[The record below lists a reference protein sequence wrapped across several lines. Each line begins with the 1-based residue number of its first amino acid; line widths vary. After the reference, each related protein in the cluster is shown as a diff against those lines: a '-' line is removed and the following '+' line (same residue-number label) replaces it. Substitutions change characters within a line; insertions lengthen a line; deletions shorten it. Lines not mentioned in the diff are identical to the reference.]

1 MKPFPIL
8 LLVFV
13 TLIYHN
19 LFSQQKIVN
28 TREQVWVAYFNQTR
42 LSNKWGFWL
51 DIHQRQ
57 TDNFLDRPFVFI
69 ARPAL
74 NYYLKDN
81 LRLQAGYAFIN
92 HFPAKGFSTSRPE
105 HRVWQQVWWS
115 QKYSGFSTLQWLRLE
130 ERYNR
135 TVVNDV
141 LQSGYRLSHRLR
153 YTLSFFIPLKGKEMA
168 PKTPFAAIVNELFIN
183 LGKKTVYN
191 TFDQNRLFIGGGY
204 QFNKSLTMQFG
215 YMNIFQQEPSG
226 NQYWSSHA
234 IRLFLLQTLDLR
246 NNNDHLN

>member
-1 MKPFPIL
+1 MYRIFTFSLIIFIL
-8 LLVFV
+8 SPAFC
-13 TLIYHN
+13 N
-19 LFSQQKIVN
+19 SQSIQKEVRQ
-28 TREQVWVAYFNQTR
+28 REQIWTAYFNQTR
-42 LSNKWGFWL
+42 ITNKWGLWL
-51 DIHQRQ
+51 DVHHRQ
-57 TDNFLDRPFVFI
+57 TDNFIERPFLFI
-69 ARPAL
+69 ARPAV

-105 HRVWQQVWWS
+105 HRAWQQVWWS
-115 QKYSGFSTLQWLRLE
+115 QKYTGFTTLQWLRLE

-141 LQSGYRLSHRLR
+141 LQPGYRLSHRLR
-153 YTLSFFIPLKGKEMA
+153 YNFSFFIPLTGKELA
-168 PKTPFAAIVNELFIN
+168 PKTFFAALVNELFIN

-191 TFDQNRLFIGGGY
+191 TFDQNRLFVGGGY

-215 YMNIFQQEPSG
+215 YMNIFQQETSG

-246 NNNDHLN
+246 SEN